1 MVTWYVYYRNEL
13 GCGRS
18 AIQPGFR
25 VLREEFERIM
35 AENRF
40 VISIAREREARAGD
54 SHATITVD
62 VSGGRAR
69 ATELSVRAGKGG
81 SVDLASLPV
90 VDVLMRAL
98 AADEA
103 PATRAAPA
111 TRDVPAV
118 AVAAAAETAPAT
130 RSRRR
135 SSGAAAPAAGG
146 RRGKRAAAATDTG
159 RAYRR
164 MPEPDDVLAA
174 YQEVGTVSGLAD
186 HFGVPLHTVKGWARR
201 LRQMGYQFER

>member
-1 MVTWYVYYRNEL
+1 
-13 GCGRS
+13 
-18 AIQPGFR
+18 
-25 VLREEFERIM
+25 M
-35 AENRF
+35 AANRF
-40 VISIAREREARAGD
+40 VISIARDGEARASD

-62 VSGGRAR
+62 VSEGRAR
-69 ATELSVRAGKGG
+69 ATELNVRAGKGG

-98 AADEA
+98 SADEA
-103 PATRAAPA
+103 PATRVVPATGDVPAGAIAAVAEAAPA
-111 TRDVPAV
+111 A
-118 AVAAAAETAPAT
+118 

-135 SSGAAAPAAGG
+135 SSRAAAPAAPAAGG
-146 RRGKRAAAATDTG
+146 RRGRRTAAAADTG